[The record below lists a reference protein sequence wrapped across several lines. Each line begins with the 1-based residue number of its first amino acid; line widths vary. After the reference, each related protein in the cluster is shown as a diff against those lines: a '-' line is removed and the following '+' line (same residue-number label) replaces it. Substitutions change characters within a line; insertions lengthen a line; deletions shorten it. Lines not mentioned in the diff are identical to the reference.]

1 MTWDNIPVVTSH
13 FPSLILLFLVAK
25 ENQTEKGFQ
34 NKTQCSETK
43 IIKRPKR
50 CIWWLAN
57 SLTSP
62 GRSVHNTI
70 DNNKWALI
78 KSIAEKQKMKKI
90 LKICITYPN

>member
-1 MTWDNIPVVTSH
+1 MPKFNPTVFGGKSKPNRKS
-13 FPSLILLFLVAK
+13 
-25 ENQTEKGFQ
+25 FQ

-50 CIWWLAN
+50 CVWWLAN
-57 SLTSP
+57 SLTSS